1 MMDVLFKVAIPG
13 ILNRKVVICLEFS
26 PNSSFMYF
34 ICSLVILFVVA
45 QSVFFLLRAVRRA
58 KALHIDT
65 GVIRRTVSASALF
78 TIAPALAI
86 LIGVISLSQFL
97 GLPLPWLRL
106 SVLGALTYEL
116 PAAQSAASA
125 MKVTSTSTLVT
136 DPTVFSAIAWVMT
149 VGILSGIIVV
159 LFGLKKI
166 ENGLDRIREKDARK
180 SALLMDSL
188 FLGMICAFTGLL
200 FADIKKGLPGF
211 IPIAV
216 ALVSMILMAFC
227 GLLIRKCHVKWLEQY
242 ALPFCMLGGML
253 AAIPLTTLMG
263 GAL

>member
-1 MMDVLFKVAIPG
+1 MD
-13 ILNRKVVICLEFS
+13 FS
-26 PNSSFMYF
+26 PNSSFMYL
-34 ICSLVILFVVA
+34 ISGAVILFVVA
-45 QSVFFLLRAVRRA
+45 QSLFFLIRAVRRA

-65 GVIRRTVSASALF
+65 GVIRRTISSSAIF

-97 GLPLPWLRL
+97 GFPLPWLRL

-125 MKVTSTSTLVT
+125 MGVTSTSTLVT
-136 DPTVFSAIAWVMT
+136 DPVVFSAIAWVMT
-149 VGILSGIIVV
+149 LGILSGILLV

-166 ENGLDRIREKDARK
+166 EGGLQGMRSKDEKK

-200 FADIKKGLPGF
+200 FADIQKGLPGF

-216 ALVSMILMAFC
+216 ALVSMMLMALC
-227 GLLIRKCHVKWLEQY
+227 GLLIRRFHVKWLEQY
-242 ALPFCMLGGML
+242 ALPLCMLGGMI
-253 AAIPLTTLMG
+253 AAIPLTHLMG
-263 GAL
+263 GTV

>member
-1 MMDVLFKVAIPG
+1 MTDYRM
-13 ILNRKVVICLEFS
+13 
-26 PNSSFMYF
+26 
-34 ICSLVILFVVA
+34 
-45 QSVFFLLRAVRRA
+45 LLSQAGE
-58 KALHIDT
+58 I
-65 GVIRRTVSASALF
+65 
-78 TIAPALAI
+78 IAADPWYVPALSN
-86 LIGVISLSQFL
+86 L
-97 GLPLPWLRL
+97 
-106 SVLGALTYEL
+106 
-116 PAAQSAASA
+116 
-125 MKVTSTSTLVT
+125 
-136 DPTVFSAIAWVMT
+136 
-149 VGILSGIIVV
+149 
-159 LFGLKKI
+159 
-166 ENGLDRIREKDARK
+166 